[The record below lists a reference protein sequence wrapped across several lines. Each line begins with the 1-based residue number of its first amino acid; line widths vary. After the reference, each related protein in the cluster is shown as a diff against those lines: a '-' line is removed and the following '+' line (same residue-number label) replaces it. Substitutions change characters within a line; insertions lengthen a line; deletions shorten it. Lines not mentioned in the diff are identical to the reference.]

1 MDSPAFPGV
10 DAATIDSL
18 NIPILKFS
26 YSTTS
31 VDRVS
36 PLGWAHI
43 SSSGD
48 LTVSFERIRPQEA
61 SSFAKEEQRLRVFRG
76 RDVLEQLSL
85 DSLAREAAA
94 EASHPQN
101 SKPQYAIIVKSPCL
115 AIRYP
120 ARNNQV
126 RRFQIKFPS
135 DADYSNAISILSR
148 VGCPITSS
156 TVGTP
161 SHPSSVR
168 PFSSSSHV
176 SQIPTSSTLMPL
188 APNATSSGLD
198 RSRAIEPYQARPWT
212 SSLMDARPH
221 GSFISS
227 FNNNSMNMGPSGPAY
242 GRLHTVCGVD
252 KAKSPDT
259 VGLSTST
266 TLSPMSNQEKSHA
279 ALRPTV
285 PIRPDERPATAPLLP
300 KVDSLSQI
308 LPPRRELPFAKPR
321 PKQQRPSKKAP
332 VQQAGNSTQLGT
344 SSSFLVAQSRAA
356 AAATTHIEASTPRM
370 ATSMGGTT
378 QETPNPSA
386 NCTLNRDRETASAQ
400 AGNYNAPLRGLT
412 FINNS
417 SVNCLG
423 TTSGI
428 ASDIPRTSSIPSQ
441 TLSTNVANP
450 IPLHQSSNLNDISPS
465 DLSSYLSTPA
475 PERSAMVESWV
486 CRQLE
491 NDAFLA
497 LCQDVEAIWRR
508 IAFGQ

>member
-1 MDSPAFPGV
+1 MDSLAFTRV

-18 NIPILKFS
+18 DIPILKFS

-36 PLGWAHI
+36 PLGWTHI

-48 LTVSFERIRPQEA
+48 LAVSFERVRPQEV
-61 SSFAKEEQRLRVFRG
+61 SSSVKEGQRLRVFRG
-76 RDVLEQLSL
+76 RDVLEQLNL

-120 ARNNQV
+120 ARNDQV

-135 DADYSNAISILSR
+135 DADYSHAISILNR

-156 TVGTP
+156 TVGTTP
-161 SHPSSVR
+161 HPSSIR
-168 PFSSSSHV
+168 PFSSSSHA
-176 SQIPTSSTLMPL
+176 SQIPTSSGLMSL

-198 RSRAIEPYQARPWT
+198 NSRSIEPYQARPWS

-221 GSFISS
+221 GSFIGS
-227 FNNNSMNMGPSGPAY
+227 FSNNSMNTGPGGPAY
-242 GRLHTVCGVD
+242 RRLHTACGID
-252 KAKSPDT
+252 NAKSPDT
-259 VGLSTST
+259 VGLTTST
-266 TLSPMSNQEKSHA
+266 TLSPMSNQEKSHMA
-279 ALRPTV
+279 SRPTG
-285 PIRPDERPATAPLLP
+285 PIHPDERPATAPLLP
-300 KVDSLSQI
+300 KVDSLSQV

-321 PKQQRPSKKAP
+321 PKQQRSSKKAP
-332 VQQAGNSTQLGT
+332 VQQAGSSTQLGT

-356 AAATTHIEASTPRM
+356 AAATTHIEASTSRM
-370 ATSMGGTT
+370 ATSTGGTT
-378 QETPNPSA
+378 QETPNPFA
-386 NCTLNRDRETASAQ
+386 NCALNRDRETVSTQ
-400 AGNYNAPLRGLT
+400 AGEYNGPPRGFTLT
-412 FINNS
+412 NNS
-417 SVNCLG
+417 TVNCLG
-423 TTSGI
+423 TTSST
-428 ASDIPRTSSIPSQ
+428 ASDVPRTSSVRSQ
-441 TLSTNVANP
+441 ILPTNVANP
-450 IPLHQSSNLNDISPS
+450 IPLPQSSNPNDISPS

-475 PERSAMVESWV
+475 PERSALVESWV